1 MHRLPCGRHGNSEKG
16 MRLKSEVL
24 PGLKIAAAVSLAD
37 SPGFF
42 APLGNEEVLGL
53 SRQGGRS
60 GFRDVAAVR
69 RLTGIESRRLLM
81 PNITPLNLVRGLN
94 LCLSERTCGPLSS
107 CDAVLLCHSHANP
120 DITEQVAAA
129 IAADTTCGVRQLHA
143 SNSGCSGF
151 IQLLCRAAE
160 LFREQPA
167 MHRAALL
174 NVETPETWHCS
185 ADRVFCGIVGAG
197 ATAVIVE
204 RDGSYSDSSASPAGA
219 NCAPGWRLRGLGRAD
234 VPVLSSDTDGP
245 LFFAETVDGFDFHG
259 EPIRRCVMRMQAE
272 AVFIG
277 GIELLLR
284 ALRQALQ
291 AHPPRPDQP
300 VWVLPHQ
307 PSGKLLRAFKVAARR
322 EFPNCQIL
330 ENLEH
335 HGNSISC
342 TIPQQLSE
350 LADVCRRNL
359 IAGPTGEELLIAVTA
374 GICMPRKHDRMAC
387 GYAVLTPC

>member
-1 MHRLPCGRHGNSEKG
+1 M
-16 MRLKSEVL
+16 
-24 PGLKIAAAVSLAD
+24 AVSLAD

-81 PNITPLNLVRGLN
+81 PNITPLTLVRGLN
-94 LCLSERTCGPLSS
+94 LCLSERTGGSLSS

-120 DITEQVAAA
+120 DMTAQLAAA
-129 IAADTTCGVRQLHA
+129 IAADATCGVRQLHA

-204 RDGSYSDSSASPAGA
+204 RDGSYSDSSASPAAA
-219 NCAPGWRLRGLGRAD
+219 NCCAPLATEGAWTSGFAGL
-234 VPVLSSDTDGP
+234 
-245 LFFAETVDGFDFHG
+245 
-259 EPIRRCVMRMQAE
+259 
-272 AVFIG
+272 VF
-277 GIELLLR
+277 
-284 ALRQALQ
+284 
-291 AHPPRPDQP
+291 
-300 VWVLPHQ
+300 
-307 PSGKLLRAFKVAARR
+307 
-322 EFPNCQIL
+322 
-330 ENLEH
+330 
-335 HGNSISC
+335 
-342 TIPQQLSE
+342 
-350 LADVCRRNL
+350 
-359 IAGPTGEELLIAVTA
+359 
-374 GICMPRKHDRMAC
+374 
-387 GYAVLTPC
+387 

>member
-1 MHRLPCGRHGNSEKG
+1 
-16 MRLKSEVL
+16 MRLKSEPL

-42 APLGNEEVLGL
+42 QPLGNEEVLGL
-53 SRQGGRS
+53 SRQGGRC

-81 PNITPLNLVRGLN
+81 PNITPLQLVQGLN
-94 LCLSERTCGPLSS
+94 LCLSQRTGTPLSS
-107 CDAVLLCHSHANP
+107 CDTVLLCHSHANP
-120 DITEQVAAA
+120 VITEQVAAA
-129 IAADTTCGVRQLHA
+129 VAADQTCDVREVHA
-143 SNSGCSGF
+143 ANLGCSGF
-151 IQLLCRAAE
+151 IQLLCHAAE
-160 LFREQPA
+160 LFRKDPV
-167 MHRAALL
+167 MHRIALL

-204 RDGSYSDSSASPAGA
+204 QDGSDANASATPASTESV
-219 NCAPGWRLRGLGRAD
+219 PGWRIRGLGRAD
-234 VPVLSSDTDGP
+234 LPVSSADTRGP
-245 LFFAETVDGFDFHG
+245 LFFAETTDGFTFHG

-272 AVFIG
+272 AVFVG
-277 GIELLLR
+277 GIELLLL

-291 AHPPRPDQP
+291 AHPPAPDQP
-300 VWVLPHQ
+300 VTVLPHQ
-307 PSGKLLRAFKVAARR
+307 PSGKLLRAFKVAARH
-322 EFPNCQIL
+322 EFPNCRIL

-342 TIPQQLSE
+342 TIPQMLSG
-350 LADVCRRNL
+350 LADVCHRNSFPL
-359 IAGPTGEELLIAVTA
+359 PTGEDLVIAVTA